1 MKYLD
6 FQKINYFFSNYKKRP
21 TSHNLNSLYTELD
34 PLVVD
39 VTNNIS
45 KNFRSRN
52 PEDFE
57 DLQQQTRMEVFNVLD
72 KIVNISF
79 TGEQLAKI
87 LVKVI
92 IYSFIDSYKEYKKER
107 YIKLHGMEET
117 TYAPFVP
124 IQEVA
129 GERDVKYADAPMA
142 YKKAEIFIN
151 PGQEHSYYLNILRF
165 NIEEKIK
172 ERNRYKD
179 KQDIILFCFDSL
191 FNSRDISPKI
201 IQKIWNIKEA
211 SFFLDYTEILLKT
224 AVYDELYSES
234 K

>member
-6 FQKINYFFSNYKKRP
+6 FSKINYYFSNYKKRN
-21 TSHNLNSLYTELD
+21 TSHNLSALYTELD
-34 PLVVD
+34 PLVID

-45 KNFRSRN
+45 KNFRNNHR
-52 PEDFE
+52 EDFE
-57 DLQQQTRMEVFNVLD
+57 DLQQQTRLEVFNVLD

-92 IYSFIDSYKEYKKER
+92 IYSFIDSYKAYKKER

-124 IQEVA
+124 IQEVT
-129 GERDVKYADAPMA
+129 GGQDAQSTT
-142 YKKAEIFIN
+142 YKKAEIYIN

-172 ERNRYKD
+172 DTNRYKD

-201 IQKIWNIKEA
+201 IQKIWNVKEA
-211 SFFLDYTEILLKT
+211 AFFLDYTEILLRT
-224 AVYDELYSES
+224 AVYDELYNQS